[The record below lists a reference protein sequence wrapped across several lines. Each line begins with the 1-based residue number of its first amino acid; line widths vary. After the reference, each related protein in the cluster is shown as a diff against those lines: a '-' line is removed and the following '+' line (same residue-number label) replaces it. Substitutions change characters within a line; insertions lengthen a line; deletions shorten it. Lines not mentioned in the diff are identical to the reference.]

1 MHVFILI
8 VLTCYWIYEFHFYA
22 WNCFHVQ
29 YSVSSSKIV
38 FNCIYKY
45 HLFDVNAEKHSLA
58 SLQRA
63 LRGSP
68 PLVALATDIYACH
81 VGKRGVL
88 RVGTRLPVTPL
99 PVENNAITGDLIG
112 IFCEYFTLK
121 FCLTHR
127 ELLCGC

>member
-1 MHVFILI
+1 MNFIFIHGIVFIYN
-8 VLTCYWIYEFHFYA
+8 T
-22 WNCFHVQ
+22 
-29 YSVSSSKIV
+29 VSSSKIV
-38 FNCIYKY
+38 FNYIYKY
-45 HLFDVNAEKHSLA
+45 HLFDENAEKHSLA

-63 LRGSP
+63 LRGSA

-99 PVENNAITGDLIG
+99 PLPVENNAITGDLIG

-121 FCLTHR
+121 FYLTHQ
-127 ELLCGC
+127 ETLWLLMKILISNFSF